1 MASLGHRAE
10 AAGIETLGLLPSFD
24 DLNEDLRRL
33 GVEELRASVR
43 LQLVSQDVV
52 RFMPS
57 GTAGTG

>member
-33 GVEELRASVR
+33 GIEQFQVFVR
-43 LQLVSQDVV
+43 QQLAPQDVV
-52 RFMPS
+52 RFMSSATP
-57 GTAGTG
+57 GTG